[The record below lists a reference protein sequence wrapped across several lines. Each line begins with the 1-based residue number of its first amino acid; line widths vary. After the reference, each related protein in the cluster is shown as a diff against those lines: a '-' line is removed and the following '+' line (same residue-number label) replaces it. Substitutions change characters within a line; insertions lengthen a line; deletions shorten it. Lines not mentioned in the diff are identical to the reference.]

1 MTLLDGIIQ
10 SVTETKEPIADI
22 LRRCLVL
29 AHKLKNDAFKAWV
42 ERELNG
48 YPADAELPDY
58 RKATGTAIGHFAGPL
73 GARISNQPLPSMVM
87 KEQFQHLAR
96 DIELRQQIAAYQ
108 DADLTGTY
116 RQPWPQ
122 DVVVIHQSSFFH
134 GYTLVSA
141 WMPIPGSLMAGMVDN
156 VRTRVL
162 TFALEI
168 QSELPD
174 DTEQAVK
181 ELPSEKVQ
189 HLVQY
194 IIYGGNNNFGDNGT
208 INANTVIAGDMD
220 SLKNALAGLGLTA
233 DDADELKAAV
243 EADEKEEGK
252 HKGLGKRALKWV
264 GKAAVATG
272 KAGVKIGSDVATA
285 TLTAIAMKYAG
296 IPPAS

>member
-29 AHKLKNDAFKAWV
+29 AHRLKNDAFKAWV

-48 YPADAELPDY
+48 YSGDEELPDY
-58 RKATGTAIGHFAGPL
+58 RTSVGVALGHFSGPVGAGL
-73 GARISNQPLPSMVM
+73 RNQPLPASVLG
-87 KEQFQHLAR
+87 EELRHFAR
-96 DIELRQQIAAYQ
+96 DITLRQPISAYDGADKKETYQ
-108 DADLTGTY
+108 LPWPADLVAMY
-116 RQPWPQ
+116 
-122 DVVVIHQSSFFH
+122 QSSFIPGFALA
-134 GYTLVSA
+134 TA
-141 WMPIPGSLMAGMVDN
+141 WMPVPGSMMAGVVDT
-156 VRTRVL
+156 VRTRLL
-162 TFALEI
+162 TFVLEM

-189 HLVQY
+189 QLVN
-194 IIYGGNNNFGDNGT
+194 IHIYGGNNNIGDHGV
-208 INANTVIAGDMD
+208 INANTVIVGDLA
-220 SLKNALAGLGLTA
+220 SLKAALSGLGLSDT
-233 DDADELKAAV
+233 DAEELKSAV
-243 EADEKEEGK
+243 EADEKEGGDK
-252 HKGLGKRALKWV
+252 KSLGKRALEWV